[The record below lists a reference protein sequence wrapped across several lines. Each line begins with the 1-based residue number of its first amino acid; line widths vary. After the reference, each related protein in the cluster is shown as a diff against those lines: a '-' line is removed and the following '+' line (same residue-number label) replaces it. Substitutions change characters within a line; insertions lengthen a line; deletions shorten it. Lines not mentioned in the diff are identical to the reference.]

1 MHLIVLLCLMRGR
14 YLGAGPRHR
23 RIRFYN
29 RCEYTADEP
38 KADDSD
44 NISARD
50 VRSNRRLILHRE
62 SCYTSSVI
70 ERLIH
75 EIIPVGMLQCNCSIL
90 GDAETREAIVVDPG
104 DEVERILEILREHR
118 LNVRAIVSTHTHID
132 HVGGLARLHAAMKAP
147 VLIHEADLELYR
159 HLDMQAQFLG
169 MRTPESMRIEDFVKE
184 GDSLRWGGYAA
195 RVIHTPGH
203 TPGSISLLVE
213 KGLPDG
219 DAHVQRARPQAAK
232 ASAEAHLHAHLRGHA
247 GEAAPSQSRES
258 GTEPGRLV
266 AGDTLFQG
274 SIGRTDLWGGSMKDI
289 LSSIRE
295 KLLSL
300 PDETLVIPGH
310 GESTTIGTERA
321 ENPYLR

>member
-1 MHLIVLLCLMRGR
+1 MHINVLFSPTHGLHRGV
-14 YLGAGPRHR
+14 GPRQR
-23 RIRFYN
+23 RTRCYN

-38 KADDSD
+38 NAAESE
-44 NISARD
+44 NTSARD
-50 VRSNRRLILHRE
+50 ARAKRRLTLHRE
-62 SCYTSSVI
+62 SCYTSSVS
-70 ERLIH
+70 EKLIH
-75 EIIPVGMLQCNCSIL
+75 AIIPVGMLQCNCSIL

-104 DEVERILEILREHR
+104 DEVERILEVLREHR

-132 HVGGLARLHAAMKAP
+132 HVGGLARLHAATKAP

-184 GDSLRWGGYAA
+184 GDSVRWGGYAA

-213 KGLPDG
+213 KELLGV
-219 DAHVQRARPQAAK
+219 DASVRRARPQAAK
-232 ASAEAHLHAHLRGHA
+232 ASAEAHLRGHV
-247 GEAAPSQSRES
+247 GEAAPSRSRES

-300 PDETLVIPGH
+300 PDQTLVIPGH
-310 GESTTIGTERA
+310 GENTTIGTERA